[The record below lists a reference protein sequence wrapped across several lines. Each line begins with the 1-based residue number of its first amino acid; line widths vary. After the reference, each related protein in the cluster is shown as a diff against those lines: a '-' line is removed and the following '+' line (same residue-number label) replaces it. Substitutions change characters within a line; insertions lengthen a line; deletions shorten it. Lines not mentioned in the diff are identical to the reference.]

1 MGGVESFVS
10 KPKPSL
16 LGHHS
21 KSCMEQEEKGIPLTV
36 SHQLKDHKHKEGEV
50 ATEGARGPTG
60 G

>member
-1 MGGVESFVS
+1 
-10 KPKPSL
+10 
-16 LGHHS
+16 
-21 KSCMEQEEKGIPLTV
+21 MEQEEKGIPLTV